1 MTTSSDLLAREVYW
15 VLSKRLL
22 AGKYPGVKDG
32 QETRQRL
39 GWLLDQGITFFVDL
53 TEEGEGGKEPY
64 EFILMEE
71 AAARGVTAIRHHKP
85 IRDFGIPT
93 EEEMTQTLDALDVAL
108 AAGHRVYVH
117 CAGGIG
123 RTGMVIGCYLVRHGI
138 GISGQHAM
146 DHLAHL
152 RKGTADGWQQSPET
166 PAQRKMVLSWSLN
179 K

>member
-1 MTTSSDLLAREVYW
+1 MMALSDHLLRDSYW
-15 VLSKRLL
+15 VLPKRLL
-22 AGKYPGVKDG
+22 AGEYPGSKDEK
-32 QETRQRL
+32 ETRQRL

-53 TEEGEGGKEPY
+53 TEDCEGGKEPY
-64 EFILMEE
+64 EFLLMEE
-71 AAARGVTAIRHHKP
+71 ASARGVTAIHHHKP

-138 GISGQHAM
+138 GVTGQHAL
-146 DHLAHL
+146 DHLARL
-152 RKGTADGWQQSPET
+152 RKDTANHWQASRNASA
-166 PAQRKMVLSWSLN
+166 AQNGVVLDAA
-179 K
+179 

>member
-71 AAARGVTAIRHHKP
+71 AAARGMMAIRHHKP